1 MTSFSPVTVRG
12 DVPLLRRQVND
23 HPIVYLDTA
32 ATALT
37 PRPVIESMQRYYEL
51 SHANVHRAVYV
62 TAAEATS
69 HYERARHAVG
79 KFINA
84 PHPDD
89 EVIFTRGTTESF
101 NLLAKSWAKSNLR
114 EGDIIVL
121 TEMEH
126 HANLVPWFQLRE
138 EIGCEL
144 RFLRVGDDFRLDLS
158 NLDEVLRGAK
168 LLSVTGMSN
177 VLGTITPL
185 HELVTAARRHGA
197 LVAVDGAQL
206 VAHHPTDVQ
215 ALDIDFLAF
224 GAHKMLGPTGIGALW
239 VRREVLAT
247 MPPFL
252 GGGGMI
258 ADVSL
263 QGFTPATGLS
273 RFEAGTPPIAES
285 VGFRAAVR
293 YLEQL
298 GLHEVAEHERAL
310 TEYALASLQERF
322 GSQIRILGPLDT
334 VDRGGVIS
342 FDLAG
347 VHPHDIAQVL
357 DESGVCIRPGHH
369 CAKPLMKRFGVVATA
384 RASFGPYS
392 LSSDVDAFVDA
403 LDNAVRLFH

>member
-12 DVPLLRRQVND
+12 DIPLLRRQV
-23 HPIVYLDTA
+23 HEQQIVYLDTA

-37 PRPVIESMQRYYEL
+37 PRPVIESMQRYYET

-62 TAAEATS
+62 TAAEATA
-69 HYERARHAVG
+69 HYEDARRAVG

-89 EVIFTRGTTESF
+89 EVVFTHGTTESF
-101 NLLAKSWAKSNLR
+101 NLLAKSWGRHHLAA
-114 EGDIIVL
+114 GDVVVL

-138 EIGCEL
+138 EVGIEI
-144 RFLRVGDDFRLDLS
+144 RFLRVTDDFRLDLS
-158 NLDEVLRGAK
+158 SLDDTLTGAK

-177 VLGTITPL
+177 VLGTINPL
-185 HELVTAARRHGA
+185 DVLVAAARRHGA
-197 LVAVDGAQL
+197 LVAVDGAQS
-206 VAHHPTDVQ
+206 VAHSSTDVQ

-239 VRREVLAT
+239 VRRSVLET

-263 QGFTPATGLS
+263 EGFTPAKGLS
-273 RFEAGTPPIAES
+273 RFEAGTPPIAEA
-285 VGFRAAVR
+285 VGFRAAIR
-293 YLEQL
+293 YLEGL
-298 GLHEVAEHERAL
+298 GLDNVAQHETAL
-310 TEYALASLQERF
+310 TDYALDVMTKRF
-322 GSQIRILGPLDT
+322 KGRVRVIGPST
-334 VDRGGVIS
+334 TENRGGVLS
-342 FDLAG
+342 FDVLG
-347 VHPHDIAQVL
+347 VHPHDVAQVL
-357 DESGVCIRPGHH
+357 DQRGVCIRPGHH
-369 CAKPLMKRFGVVATA
+369 CAKPLMKRFGLAATA

-392 LSSDVDAFVDA
+392 LASEVDELADG
-403 LDNAVRLFH
+403 LDEAVRLFS

>member
-1 MTSFSPVTVRG
+1 
-12 DVPLLRRQVND
+12 
-23 HPIVYLDTA
+23 
-32 ATALT
+32 
-37 PRPVIESMQRYYEL
+37 
-51 SHANVHRAVYV
+51 
-62 TAAEATS
+62 
-69 HYERARHAVG
+69 
-79 KFINA
+79 
-84 PHPDD
+84 
-89 EVIFTRGTTESF
+89 
-101 NLLAKSWAKSNLR
+101 
-114 EGDIIVL
+114 
-121 TEMEH
+121 
-126 HANLVPWFQLRE
+126 
-138 EIGCEL
+138 
-144 RFLRVGDDFRLDLS
+144 
-158 NLDEVLRGAK
+158 
-168 LLSVTGMSN
+168 
-177 VLGTITPL
+177 
-185 HELVTAARRHGA
+185 
-197 LVAVDGAQL
+197 
-206 VAHHPTDVQ
+206 
-215 ALDIDFLAF
+215 
-224 GAHKMLGPTGIGALW
+224 
-239 VRREVLAT
+239 
-247 MPPFL
+247 
-252 GGGGMI
+252 MI

-298 GLHEVAEHERAL
+298 GLHEVAEHERTL